1 MCISHAPDRISY
13 LRVSY
18 QLRDCGQTSIG
29 TVSSTEM
36 MQLLANLKPEW
47 LRYEEQLD
55 ARLVKM
61 ASVAKVESWR
71 GHQSFFFFF
80 FGRKVTSREGALQG
94 VARSGSR

>member
-55 ARLVKM
+55 VGLVKM

-71 GHQSFFFFF
+71 GHQSFFFF